1 LSDREL
7 EKGLCRK
14 LSGPPA
20 KKLSQLFRLKYI
32 EGVTEKEEL
41 AGRLGVKLDCIYV
54 YENRLKR
61 KLVAQ
66 GIIKLEPVKKTLQVV
81 DEDRFQFVC
90 PECLSARLYP
100 DPESGERTCGACGYV
115 MNADDGQDACMDE
128 SLGFNTTYAL
138 ESSMA
143 IGKSLGSSPA
153 VRDTYKILAV
163 VNKDDL
169 GLRARQIRI
178 MSETNEHPRLAEL
191 LRLLYELSKRYGVD
205 GDKIF
210 NNDVATNLRRA
221 FWLTREI
228 DLKVTKRALAESVF
242 WFTTCQYGKGEIAAK
257 AKMELLIDPKVLHLI
272 IKTGELIHTAKTF
285 RASMPEGTESVIT
298 ELVFARCIKVTDS
311 GIIDRSV
318 APTPP

>member
-1 LSDREL
+1 
-7 EKGLCRK
+7 
-14 LSGPPA
+14 LSGPPP

-32 EGVTEKEEL
+32 EGVTEKDEL
-41 AGRLGVKLDCIYV
+41 AQRLAVKLNTV
-54 YENRLKR
+54 YHYEHRLTD

-66 GIIKLEPVKKTLQVV
+66 GIIKLEPVQKSGQV

-90 PECLSARLYP
+90 PECLSARLFP
-100 DPESGERTCGACGYV
+100 DPETGERTCGACGYV
-115 MNADDGQDACMDE
+115 VNADDGQDACMDE
-128 SLGFNTTYAL
+128 SLDFNTTYAL

-153 VRDTYKILAV
+153 LRDTYKILAV
-163 VNKDDL
+163 ANKDDL

-242 WFTTCQYGKGEIAAK
+242 WFTACQSGKREVAAK

-311 GIIDRSV
+311 GIVDRSQS
-318 APTPP
+318 

>member
-1 LSDREL
+1 
-7 EKGLCRK
+7 
-14 LSGPPA
+14 LSGPPP

-32 EGVTEKEEL
+32 EGVTEKDEL
-41 AGRLGVKLDCIYV
+41 AQRLGIKVKSV
-54 YENRLKR
+54 YEYDRRL
-61 KLVAQ
+61 
-66 GIIKLEPVKKTLQVV
+66 IIKLKQKGVIKVQPVENFPLVLN
-81 DEDRFQFVC
+81 DRLQFVC

-115 MNADDGQDACMDE
+115 VNADDGQEERMDE
-128 SLGFNTTYAL
+128 SLDFNTTYAL

-153 VRDTYKILAV
+153 MRDTYKILAV

-285 RASMPEGTESVIT
+285 RTNMPEGTESVIT

-311 GIIDRSV
+311 GIIDRSI
-318 APTPP
+318 APAPP

>member
-1 LSDREL
+1 MQ
-7 EKGLCRK
+7 K
-14 LSGPPA
+14 LSGPPP

-41 AGRLGVKLDCIYV
+41 AGRLGVSRNEIYV
-54 YENRLKR
+54 CEHRLRR
-61 KLVAQ
+61 KLIAKRVIV
-66 GIIKLEPVKKTLQVV
+66 GTCKTSLQV
-81 DEDRFQFVC
+81 DEDRLRMVC
-90 PECLSARLYP
+90 PECLSTRLFP
-100 DPESGERTCGACGYV
+100 DPETGERTCGACGYV

-242 WFTTCQYGKGEIAAK
+242 WFTTCQSGKGEIAAK

-311 GIIDRSV
+311 GIVDRSQ
-318 APTPP
+318 A